1 MNGTKWYKLNKSNE
15 SLQVFLEERFAD
27 LEANISSKISS
38 VIESVGEIVFSAG
51 LSFTL
56 EKKTDPLN
64 FIWNK
69 FTLFQEESLSFLR
82 MSLSCAII
90 FLLSMAFCHLLVLG
104 VDKIKKYITDDKET
118 PQDAYRLEEYFYK
131 QVLNDIVTGIS
142 LEKKA
147 CELSQNMNVKTT
159 LKQDSDLHIIYLI
172 ESVFYFNEAIYNIN
186 EHNIFEINNPAREN
200 YTDFLKSINSDVICN
215 IFQICIETLERIIV
229 ELQIEEKNYQMAEDA
244 KKIFLEYVN
253 SIRKQVQS
261 K

>member
-1 MNGTKWYKLNKSNE
+1 M
-15 SLQVFLEERFAD
+15 
-27 LEANISSKISS
+27 
-38 VIESVGEIVFSAG
+38 
-51 LSFTL
+51 
-56 EKKTDPLN
+56 
-64 FIWNK
+64 
-69 FTLFQEESLSFLR
+69 
-82 MSLSCAII
+82 
-90 FLLSMAFCHLLVLG
+90 
-104 VDKIKKYITDDKET
+104 
-118 PQDAYRLEEYFYK
+118 
-131 QVLNDIVTGIS
+131 
-142 LEKKA
+142 EKKA